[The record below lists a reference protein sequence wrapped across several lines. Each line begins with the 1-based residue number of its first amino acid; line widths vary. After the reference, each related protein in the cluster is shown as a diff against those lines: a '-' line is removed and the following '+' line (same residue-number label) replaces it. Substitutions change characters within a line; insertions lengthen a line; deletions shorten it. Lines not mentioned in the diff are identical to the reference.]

1 MAYKWRPNKA
11 QKAEYAAKMQD
22 PTFVAAKANKVLEAQ
37 IKRNNTS
44 AFSYATAGGMYV
56 PTETQYSTAI
66 CLMQSNP
73 TDTQKNAANSVISAY
88 MSGLKCH
95 HDSIHI
101 INEFLRNGTK

>member
-37 IKRNNTS
+37 IKRNES
-44 AFSYATAGGMYV
+44 SKFSYATAGGMYV